1 MIVFMTVITVI
12 AMVADRPRGVVVFT
26 HLWYS

>member
-26 HLWYS
+26 QLRL